1 MKKIASIAL
10 RVIGGTIAILFFLLM
25 VWLFLVATPDQFS
38 AESELL
44 REEIEAKQ

>member
-1 MKKIASIAL
+1 MKKTIL
-10 RVIGGTIAILFFLLM
+10 QVIGGTIAILFLLLM

-44 REEIEAKQ
+44 REEMESAR